1 MVPGAAAVEI
11 NGLRRALSSF
21 DIDRIGPHVTVVP
34 PVNVP
39 EDQVAEVCAA
49 VRSAA
54 AEFPPLALEL
64 GPPKSFLPASPVCYL
79 AVKGSDSA
87 LTLLATLAR
96 RLARGPLGPP
106 ASRAVQ
112 PFVPHVTLNR
122 NMEPGGLA
130 LALTV
135 LAGYRAQVVFEDVTL
150 LEYDQTERR
159 WRSLLA
165 VPLRLPATVG
175 RGGVEIELSLS
186 RQLDPV
192 ALEWSRR
199 EWEQFSVKQYGVRFR
214 ADEPLVITARIR
226 GLVVGVAEL
235 ELRGDTTRLARLMV
249 GAGHRGSG
257 VGRQL
262 LRAVEDEAAERGC
275 FRVRLEALAGS
286 PAESFYRSRGYEVAA
301 TLPRWREGRD
311 LVVLEKQVV
320 LLRYP
325 SDQASE
331 AYE

>member
-1 MVPGAAAVEI
+1 MVPGVAAVEI
-11 NGLRRALSSF
+11 DGLRRALSSP
-21 DIDRIGPHVTVVP
+21 DIDRIGPHVTLVP
-34 PVNVP
+34 PVNVR
-39 EDQVAEVCAA
+39 EGEVAEACAV

-54 AEFPPLALEL
+54 AESPPLALEL
-64 GPPKSFLPASPVCYL
+64 GPAASFLPVNPVCYL
-79 AVKGSDSA
+79 AVTGSDRA
-87 LTLLATLAR
+87 LALLSILSR

-112 PFVPHVTLNR
+112 PFVPHVTVKR
-122 NMEPGGLA
+122 NMEPGQLA
-130 LALTV
+130 SALTV
-135 LAGYRAQVVFEDVTL
+135 LAGYRTQVVFEDVTV
-150 LEYDQTERR
+150 LEYDEAERR
-159 WRSLLA
+159 WNSLQA
-165 VPLRLPATVG
+165 VALQRPVTVG

-199 EWEQFSVKQYGVRFR
+199 EWQQFSVKQYGVRFR

-301 TLPRWREGRD
+301 TLPRWREERD